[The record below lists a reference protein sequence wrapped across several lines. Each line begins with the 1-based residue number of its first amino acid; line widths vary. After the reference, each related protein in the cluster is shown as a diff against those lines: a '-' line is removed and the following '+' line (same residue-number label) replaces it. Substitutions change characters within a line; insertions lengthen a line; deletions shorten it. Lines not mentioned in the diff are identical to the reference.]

1 MFPME
6 MQAKTRGTSVHFYYV
21 QPPKEASGW
30 SFPEAVRA
38 HCVTSDGQLV
48 ASALLIF
55 MKDHR
60 FLRLEDRGASLLS
73 EHTDA
78 FSGKSWQGEA
88 HLHIYL

>member
-38 HCVTSDGQLV
+38 HCVTSDGQLCGLC
-48 ASALLIF
+48 SANIYE
-55 MKDHR
+55 R
-60 FLRLEDRGASLLS
+60 PQVPAAGR
-73 EHTDA
+73 
-78 FSGKSWQGEA
+78 SWS
-88 HLHIYL
+88 